1 MHSML
6 GRYLGQAIVQSAV
19 AAVCLVL
26 LVSEPFAAPRG
37 SAVLGGE
44 GLSPKLVSMLRDVSR
59 QFGRP
64 VIVSSGCR
72 SKHGNRRAGGA
83 RRSFHLRCM
92 AADIKVI
99 GVSESRVLSAA
110 RGLAGRGGIGTYCRN
125 SVVHIDV
132 GPRREWHQ
140 NCGRKLRSKSK
151 RSIVQYAQR

>member
-1 MHSML
+1 ML
-6 GRYLGQAIVQSAV
+6 GRYLGQVVVRSAV
-19 AAVCLVL
+19 AAMCLVL
-26 LVSEPFAAPRG
+26 FTSEPFAAPRG
-37 SAVLGGE
+37 SGVLGGE
-44 GLSPKLVSMLRDVSR
+44 GLSPKLIGMLRDVSR

-83 RRSFHLRCM
+83 KRSLHLRCM

-99 GVSESRVLSAA
+99 GVSESNVLRAA
-110 RGLAGRGGIGTYCRN
+110 RRLAGRGGIGTYCHN

-140 NCGRKLRSKSK
+140 SCGRKSRTKSRRSAA
-151 RSIVQYAQR
+151 QYAQR

>member
-1 MHSML
+1 ML
-6 GRYLGQAIVQSAV
+6 GRILGQSAAV
-19 AAVCLVL
+19 AAAMAVCLVFCI
-26 LVSEPFAAPRG
+26 SSSSAAPRG

-44 GLSPKLVSMLRDVSR
+44 GLSPRLVGMLRDVSR

-83 RRSFHLRCM
+83 KRSFHLRCM

-99 GVSESRVLSAA
+99 GVSESKVLRAA
-110 RGLAGRGGIGTYCRN
+110 RNLAGRGGIGTYCHN

-132 GPRREWHQ
+132 GPQREWHQ
-140 NCGRKLRSKSK
+140 KCGGKKK
-151 RSIVQYAQR
+151 RTLVQYAGR